1 MSGKGDLSGIRWIFF
16 DVGST
21 LVDEDPVHRRR
32 FYKMLPVIRERMGR
46 EPSFEEFEKLM
57 FEGGRLMYKTPFI
70 YAKEQMLAGAL
81 RPGYDPRLETVY
93 PEVPAALGRLAE
105 KYRLGVIANQVAGLE
120 ERLEARGLI
129 GYFEPGVVLGSVDV
143 GMRKP
148 DPAIFLEALR
158 RAGCSPEEALMVGD
172 HAINDVKAAKA
183 VGMRTARLYR
193 QYYKGYVPAD
203 ESEKE
208 DIAIGDLTELADI
221 LCGPEQKE

>member
-21 LVDEDPVHRRR
+21 LVDESEPHRTR
-32 FYKMLPVIRERMGR
+32 FFEMLPVIRERLGR
-46 EPSFEEFEKLM
+46 DADFGEFEALLY
-57 FEGGRLMYKTPFI
+57 EGGSIMFKSPFV
-70 YAKEQMLAGAL
+70 YARKKMLVDDLA
-81 RPGYDPRLETVY
+81 PKYDPWLETVY
-93 PEVPAALGRLAE
+93 PEVPAALGRLAG

-183 VGMRTARLYR
+183 VGMKTARLYR

-203 ESEKE
+203 GSEKE
-208 DIAIGDLTELADI
+208 DIAIGDLTELADT
-221 LCGPEQKE
+221 LCGPEQEE